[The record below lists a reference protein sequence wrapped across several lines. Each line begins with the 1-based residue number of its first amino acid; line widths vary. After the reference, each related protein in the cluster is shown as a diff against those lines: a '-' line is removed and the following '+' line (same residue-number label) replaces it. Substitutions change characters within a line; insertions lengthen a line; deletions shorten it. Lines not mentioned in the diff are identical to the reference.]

1 MQVLLV
7 PPNDPED
14 SRCWM
19 VLRSRS
25 FTSACNSASR

>member
-7 PPNDPED
+7 PPNDPEG

-19 VLRSRS
+19 VLRSRFS
-25 FTSACNSASR
+25 TSACNNASR